1 MRPSVTSELSG
12 REERLPY
19 ESVSSRLARRSR
31 PFWLGGKIASER
43 HPPTNEQEDRALTF
57 LLLEPTLA
65 EAHIYVCDWIAQV
78 MNQFKSLRA

>member
-1 MRPSVTSELSG
+1 MRPSVTSELSR

-19 ESVSSRLARRSR
+19 ESVSSRLARRSG

-65 EAHIYVCDWIAQV
+65 EAH
-78 MNQFKSLRA
+78 KSAIGLHRS